1 MSLTADE
8 RKAIYIKIS
17 ELSGDNEDVMN
28 SLADLQKDDTERG
41 SGNTHTDADVM
52 DKDGVRWE
60 QKYRDMQTKYR
71 ERFFGGNPE
80 PIEPLHRNPNLTRRR
95 PFLLMIYLKRRKSK
109 CR

>member
-17 ELSGDNEDVMN
+17 ELSGDNEDIMN

-60 QKYRDMQTKYR
+60 QKYREMQTKYR
-71 ERFFGGNPE
+71 ERFFGGNSE
-80 PIEPLHRNPNLTRRR
+80 PIEPPAPDPEPDQAETISFDDL
-95 PFLLMIYLKRRKSK
+95 FEKEEK
-109 CR
+109 